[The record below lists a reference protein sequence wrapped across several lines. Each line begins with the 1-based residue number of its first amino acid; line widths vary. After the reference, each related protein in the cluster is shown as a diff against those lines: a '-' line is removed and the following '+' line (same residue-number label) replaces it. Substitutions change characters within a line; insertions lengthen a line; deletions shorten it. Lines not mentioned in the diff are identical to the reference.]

1 MKETN
6 AVDDDGNDGVVNTL
20 LFSPVPIP
28 FSVGSTNRKQ
38 TIPSL
43 YPLVIVAAIPFIPT
57 ITWALLVFFFGSY
70 LVLLLPL
77 LEEYDNIIVSS
88 VENEKEEEDEERMIG
103 APLISFA
110 GAVASAALLS
120 PEGLV
125 VSSNQKGDLLSLPY
139 IFAVVVV
146 ASVGYNV
153 LFMGVNETAR
163 DMQEWEGEEIDELSA
178 RMEMSAMNEWDD
190 KLNDTEDSRLN

>member
-1 MKETN
+1 VKEIN
-6 AVDDDGNDGVVNTL
+6 AVDDSNDGVVNTL

-28 FSVGSTNRKQ
+28 FSVGTTNRKQ

-57 ITWALLVFFFGSY
+57 ITWVLLVLFFGSY
-70 LVLLLPL
+70 LALLLPL
-77 LEEYDNIIVSS
+77 LEEYDDIIIVVS
-88 VENEKEEEDEERMIG
+88 VENEKEDDEERMIG

-125 VSSNQKGDLLSLPY
+125 LSNQKGDLFSLPY
-139 IFAVVVV
+139 LFAVVVV
-146 ASVGYNV
+146 ALGGYNV
-153 LFMGVNETAR
+153 LFMGVDETAR
-163 DMQEWEGEEIDELSA
+163 DMQQWEGDAIDEMSV

>member
-1 MKETN
+1 MNT
-6 AVDDDGNDGVVNTL
+6 VDDGNDGVVNTL

-28 FSVGSTNRKQ
+28 FSVGTTNRKQ

-57 ITWALLVFFFGSY
+57 ITWVLLVLFFGSY
-70 LVLLLPL
+70 LALLLPL
-77 LEEYDNIIVSS
+77 LEEYDDIIVVS
-88 VENEKEEEDEERMIG
+88 VENEKEDDEERMIG

-120 PEGLV
+120 PEGLIV
-125 VSSNQKGDLLSLPY
+125 SNQNGDLLSLPY
-139 IFAVVVV
+139 LFAVVVV
-146 ASVGYNV
+146 ALVGYNV
-153 LFMGVNETAR
+153 LFMGVDETAR
-163 DMQEWEGEEIDELSA
+163 DMREWEGEEIDELSV

>member
-1 MKETN
+1 MKEIN
-6 AVDDDGNDGVVNTL
+6 AVDDGNDGVVNTL

-28 FSVGSTNRKQ
+28 FSVGTTNRKQ

-57 ITWALLVFFFGSY
+57 ITWVLLVLFFGSY
-70 LVLLLPL
+70 LALLLPL
-77 LEEYDNIIVSS
+77 LEEFDDDIIVVS
-88 VENEKEEEDEERMIG
+88 VENEKEDDEERMIG

-125 VSSNQKGDLLSLPY
+125 LSNQKGDLFSLPY
-139 IFAVVVV
+139 LFAVVVV
-146 ASVGYNV
+146 ALVGYNV
-153 LFMGVNETAR
+153 LFMGVDETAR
-163 DMQEWEGEEIDELSA
+163 DMQQWEGDAIDEMSV

>member
-1 MKETN
+1 VKEIN
-6 AVDDDGNDGVVNTL
+6 AVDDGNDGVVNTL

-28 FSVGSTNRKQ
+28 FSVGTTNRKQ

-57 ITWALLVFFFGSY
+57 ITWVLLVLFFGSY
-70 LVLLLPL
+70 LALLLPL
-77 LEEYDNIIVSS
+77 LEEYDDIIVVS
-88 VENEKEEEDEERMIG
+88 VENEKEDDEERMIG

-125 VSSNQKGDLLSLPY
+125 LSNQKGDLFSLPY
-139 IFAVVVV
+139 LFAVVVV
-146 ASVGYNV
+146 ALGGYNV
-153 LFMGVNETAR
+153 LFMGVDETAR
-163 DMQEWEGEEIDELSA
+163 DMQQWEGDAIDEMSV

>member
-1 MKETN
+1 VKEIN
-6 AVDDDGNDGVVNTL
+6 AVDDGNDGGVVNTL

-28 FSVGSTNRKQ
+28 FSVGTTTRKQ

-57 ITWALLVFFFGSY
+57 ITWVLLVLFFGSY
-70 LVLLLPL
+70 LALLLPL
-77 LEEYDNIIVSS
+77 LEEYDDIIVVS

-125 VSSNQKGDLLSLPY
+125 LSNQKGDLLSLPY
-139 IFAVVVV
+139 IFAVVV
-146 ASVGYNV
+146 ALVGYNV
-153 LFMGVNETAR
+153 LFMGVDETAR
-163 DMQEWEGEEIDELSA
+163 DTQEWEGEAIDETSM

>member
-1 MKETN
+1 MKEIN
-6 AVDDDGNDGVVNTL
+6 AVDDGNDGGVVNTL

-28 FSVGSTNRKQ
+28 FSVGTTNRKQ

-57 ITWALLVFFFGSY
+57 ITWVLLVLFFGSY
-70 LVLLLPL
+70 LALLLPL
-77 LEEYDNIIVSS
+77 LEEYDDIIVVS
-88 VENEKEEEDEERMIG
+88 VENEKEDDEERMIG

-125 VSSNQKGDLLSLPY
+125 SSNQKADLLSLPNL
-139 IFAVVVV
+139 FAVVV
-146 ASVGYNV
+146 ALWYTMCCSWE
-153 LFMGVNETAR
+153 LMR
-163 DMQEWEGEEIDELSA
+163 QQEICNSGKEKRL
-178 RMEMSAMNEWDD
+178 MNCQ
-190 KLNDTEDSRLN
+190 